1 MSKQGR
7 IATSRPEDLVK
18 TKITDMIVGNNTG
31 KNRTFYFG
39 QVVDSVDPKNSN
51 RMRVRIPLLDDV
63 FYLDDSGQ
71 LSEDA
76 GHDKLP
82 FCISAHGRYVE
93 MPENGTV
100 VLVGLMDPSNP
111 FLGRVWF
118 TAVEDLSDT
127 DLFDPARLIE
137 ESDPAVAWPN
147 IESATNV
154 RYNNTPGVRGRAAIQ
169 SKEKQTNFKV
179 GIRGKNKN
187 KILLDEDK
195 TTIIQGEGEDTES
208 SIEVAE
214 NLKIHASDE
223 IEILS
228 DKNSNSYGPMFGAPN
243 YTFQQSLLDL
253 INQIVTLLT
262 TSPATTTYPGSPCSP
277 APSAAAIQA
286 AYQRLSAD
294 FKKLKRA
301 GEGASKQIKIN

>member
-7 IATSRPEDLVK
+7 ISTSRPEDLVK
-18 TKITDMIVGNNTG
+18 TKITDMVVGTNNG
-31 KNRTFYFG
+31 KQRTFYFG
-39 QVVDSVDPKNSN
+39 QVVDSIDPKNAN
-51 RMRVRIPLLDDV
+51 RMRVRIPLLDDP
-63 FYLDDSGQ
+63 FYFDDKGQ
-71 LSEDA
+71 LTETG

-100 VLVGLMDPSNP
+100 VLIGLMDPSNP

-127 DLFDPARLIE
+127 DLFDSSRLIA

-147 IESATNV
+147 AEAATNV
-154 RYNNTPGVRGRAAIQ
+154 SYNNTPGVRGRAVIQ
-169 SKEKQTNFKV
+169 SKEKHTNSKV

-187 KILLDEDK
+187 KVLLDLDK
-195 TTIIQGEGEDTES
+195 TTIIQNEGESTES

-214 NLKIHASDE
+214 NLKVHASDE

-228 DKNSNSYGPMFGAPN
+228 DKNSNKYAPMFGDPN
-243 YTFQQSLLDL
+243 YDFQQSLLNL
-253 INQIVTLLT
+253 VNQIVTLLN
-262 TSPATTTYPGSPCSP
+262 TSPGIGNYGSPVSPSP
-277 APSAAAIQA
+277 AAAAIQA
-286 AYQRLSAD
+286 AYKKLNAD
-294 FKKLKRA
+294 FKKLKKK
-301 GEGASKQIKIN
+301 GQGQSDKISIN